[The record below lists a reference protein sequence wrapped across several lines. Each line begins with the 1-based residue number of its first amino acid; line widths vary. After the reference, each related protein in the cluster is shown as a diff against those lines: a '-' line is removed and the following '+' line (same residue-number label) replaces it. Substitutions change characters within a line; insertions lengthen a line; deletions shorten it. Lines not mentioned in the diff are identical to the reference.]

1 MTRASLLTGLLTLEM
16 ACLGLSHGC
25 AGGDMGASKK
35 VLEKVSLSKYAAANG
50 SLEFDI
56 VDGKLK
62 EGRAVYLLNWDLA
75 YWVQGETVHA
85 VNDRARELSPDL
97 PPAPDGITYEAVYD
111 ASCDGDHVRLGQ
123 RAAQIS
129 FEGGELSEKEAG
141 ELKHAL
147 EARPD
152 DLWARTMLLGYH
164 AKKKYNSD
172 DARREYERHVLWLAR
187 NAPASP
193 VMGSPVVELNPVLNP
208 EAYAEAAALMRGH
221 VENEPRNLFL
231 LANAANFFLICENE
245 VAEEILKKCI
255 AIEPDNPRWHQEL
268 GFLYS
273 LSVVAGEGSGV
284 ADDPD
289 AENARKALAS
299 LEQAAALTTEPEEKS
314 SQLTE
319 LAEMAFAA
327 GELEKARGYC
337 MKLLAGDGGP
347 GGWNRGNRIH
357 TGNAV
362 LGRIA
367 LVEEAVEKAK
377 GHLISAGKCGGSP
390 QLDSFGPDMTLA
402 NELLQRGETDAVV
415 EYLELCGTFWNKA
428 ATDKWVAAIKR
439 GEKPVLDRYNRE

>member
-1 MTRASLLTGLLTLEM
+1 MTRASLLTGLLALEM

-50 SLEFDI
+50 SLDFDI

-85 VNDRARELSPDL
+85 VNGRARELSPDL
-97 PPAPDGITYEAVYD
+97 PPAPDDITYEAVYD
-111 ASCDGDHVRLGQ
+111 ASCDGDHGRLRH
-123 RAAQIS
+123 RAAYIS
-129 FEGGELSEKEAG
+129 FEGGELSEEEAG
-141 ELKHAL
+141 KLEDAL

-164 AKKKYNSD
+164 AKKKCD
-172 DARREYERHVLWLAR
+172 ADEARREYERHVLWLAK

-221 VENEPRNLFL
+221 VENEPRNLRL
-231 LANAANFFLICENE
+231 LANAASFFLINDRE
-245 VAEEILKKCI
+245 VAEGLLKRCI
-255 AIEPDNPRWHQEL
+255 EIEPENPHWRQQL

-273 LSVVAGEGSGV
+273 LPIVAGEGSGG
-284 ADDPD
+284 AGAPD
-289 AENARKALAS
+289 AETARKALAS
-299 LEQAAALTTEPEEKS
+299 LEQAAALTTDPEEKS

-319 LAEMAFAA
+319 LAEMAFEA

-337 MKLLAGDGGP
+337 TKLLANIDGP
-347 GGWNRGNRIH
+347 NRWDRGNRIH

-367 LVEEAVEKAK
+367 LVEGEVEKAK
-377 GHLISAGKCGGSP
+377 EHLISAGKCGGSP

-415 EYLELCGTFWNKA
+415 EYLELCGTFWDKA